1 MCNPGFDLILQDT
14 VFWPGALLGELL
26 DIPIVEVLPL
36 PIMTHK
42 EYEMSFPNP
51 LAYAPQMGLGYTV
64 QMVLTKSSNLLSM
77 IAYVYVHAWHTCQLQ
92 LSCITCACR
101 LSSLCLQS
109 SAHDKHKPKQIG
121 LMCCCRIS
129 GSVFGITSSG
139 SFCSRCNDQLWLMW
153 LHLPERQDNIC
164 ASMMRGCLHLLPL

>member
-1 MCNPGFDLILQDT
+1 MYIHPLPGQCVHSQYVMYAISFGCNSSSVLSNLIVCNPGFDLILQDT

-64 QMVLTKSSNLLSM
+64 QMVLTNL
-77 IAYVYVHAWHTCQLQ
+77 
-92 LSCITCACR
+92 
-101 LSSLCLQS
+101 
-109 SAHDKHKPKQIG
+109 QI
-121 LMCCCRIS
+121 CC
-129 GSVFGITSSG
+129 
-139 SFCSRCNDQLWLMW
+139 
-153 LHLPERQDNIC
+153 
-164 ASMMRGCLHLLPL
+164 

>member
-1 MCNPGFDLILQDT
+1 VLSSPIVCNPGFDLILQDT

-77 IAYVYVHAWHTCQLQ
+77 IAYVYVHAWLAMAYMPVTAIMHHMCMQIEQLVP
-92 LSCITCACR
+92 T
-101 LSSLCLQS
+101 
-109 SAHDKHKPKQIG
+109 
-121 LMCCCRIS
+121 
-129 GSVFGITSSG
+129 VFCT
-139 SFCSRCNDQLWLMW
+139 
-153 LHLPERQDNIC
+153 
-164 ASMMRGCLHLLPL
+164 

>member
-1 MCNPGFDLILQDT
+1 MLSSPIVCNPGFDLILQDT

-77 IAYVYVHAWHTCQLQ
+77 IAYVYVHAWL
-92 LSCITCACR
+92 AM
-101 LSSLCLQS
+101 
-109 SAHDKHKPKQIG
+109 A
-121 LMCCCRIS
+121 
-129 GSVFGITSSG
+129 
-139 SFCSRCNDQLWLMW
+139 
-153 LHLPERQDNIC
+153 
-164 ASMMRGCLHLLPL
+164 

>member
-1 MCNPGFDLILQDT
+1 MLSNLNVCNPGFDLILQDT

-64 QMVLTKSSNLLSM
+64 QMVLTKSSSLLLT
-77 IAYVYVHAWHTCQLQ
+77 IADVKYTYYIACIHAWLATGMHAGHSYHASQVHADRAA
-92 LSCITCACR
+92 CAY
-101 LSSLCLQS
+101 SLV
-109 SAHDKHKPKQIG
+109 H
-121 LMCCCRIS
+121 MIS
-129 GSVFGITSSG
+129 TSLRNMVG
-139 SFCSRCNDQLWLMW
+139 
-153 LHLPERQDNIC
+153 C
-164 ASMMRGCLHLLPL
+164 AVAELLAAYP

>member
-1 MCNPGFDLILQDT
+1 MCNSGFDLILQDT

-64 QMVLTKSSNLLSM
+64 QMVLTKFAVNDFG
-77 IAYVYVHAWHTCQLQ
+77 C
-92 LSCITCACR
+92 TCACIYAWAYMLVTAILHHR
-101 LSSLCLQS
+101 FMQTEQLVPTVLC
-109 SAHDKHKPKQIG
+109 I
-121 LMCCCRIS
+121 R
-129 GSVFGITSSG
+129 
-139 SFCSRCNDQLWLMW
+139 
-153 LHLPERQDNIC
+153 
-164 ASMMRGCLHLLPL
+164 